1 MATLNAADLG
11 RRVQVTTS
19 DGEASE
25 GTVFAVEDGV
35 VVLESFCW
43 PSNPEITRANY
54 SVLTAASITKVA
66 EVAAVPSGAAAQERS
81 LPAVDSAYLQ
91 AREARAVTRAEEE
104 ATKINP
110 KATARFQAV
119 FDMLSKTMPCTW
131 GTNPQD
137 GGPAIMILEAV
148 SSPRDVCSAPLVETW
163 PDRSVSCAPSQVIIT
178 AALNPDKLVA
188 KAGEERLKERVR
200 KVLSGVIAKL
210 ESDPRMKSS
219 IG

>member
-1 MATLNAADLG
+1 
-11 RRVQVTTS
+11 
-19 DGEASE
+19 
-25 GTVFAVEDGV
+25 
-35 VVLESFCW
+35 
-43 PSNPEITRANY
+43 
-54 SVLTAASITKVA
+54 VLTAASITKVA

-148 SSPRDVCSAPLVETW
+148 SSPRDVCSAP
-163 PDRSVSCAPSQVIIT
+163 PCRSMA
-178 AALNPDKLVA
+178 
-188 KAGEERLKERVR
+188 
-200 KVLSGVIAKL
+200 
-210 ESDPRMKSS
+210 
-219 IG
+219 